1 MIRSFRNRG
10 TEDVF
15 NGRDTKA
22 ARSAERNLM
31 IRIPPNVRR
40 SDFGVSQSELAR
52 RIGVPFQRVNDVV
65 HARRAVTASTALRL
79 ARFFGNSAQFW
90 MNAQVACDLYET
102 EQRER
107 DELERIEPVSGG

>member
-1 MIRSFRNRG
+1 
-10 TEDVF
+10 
-15 NGRDTKA
+15 
-22 ARSAERNLM
+22 M
-31 IRIPPNVRR
+31 IRIPTHR
-40 SDFGVSQSELAR
+40 SPTPPGEFVQEFLDDFGVSQSELAR

-90 MNAQVACDLYET
+90 MNAQLACDLYET

-107 DELERIEPVSGG
+107 DELERIEPVGSG